1 MTGIAPHTR
10 ATAKRLRANMT
21 PQERQVWRGL
31 RDLNRSLGT
40 HFRRQAPIGR
50 FIADFADYGRRLV
63 VELDGGHHGGAEDQ
77 ARDEFLAGQG
87 FRVLRFWN
95 SEVTGNLDGLLQRV
109 LDVLGVGGRGSPS
122 PDPSPQGGGGR
133 VSPDG
138 SSGETGGPD
147 MIDPV
152 ANGRLVGSILSPT
165 LPPFGRADK
174 LRPEGQR

>member
-63 VELDGGHHGGAEDQ
+63 VEIDGGHHGEVEDQ

-109 LDVLGVGGRGSPS
+109 LDVLGVGERGSPS
-122 PDPSPQGGGGR
+122 PDPSPQGGGAR

-138 SSGETGGPD
+138 CSGEKGGPD
-147 MIDPV
+147 ETDPV
-152 ANGRLVGSILSPT
+152 ANGRLVGRTLSPT
-165 LPPFGRADK
+165 PPLTMQVEKR
-174 LRPEGQR
+174 LPEGQR